1 MLEFLITVHY
11 NEEEERLDGWRSL
24 YYSMKAH
31 KTDRVNITVMT
42 GVLGCR
48 HERND
53 SIRLAEVEEIC
64 TREGWI

>member
-11 NEEEERLDGWRSL
+11 NEEEEKLDGWRSL

-31 KTDRVNITVMT
+31 KVNKAAITVMT

>member
-11 NEEEERLDGWRSL
+11 NEEEEKLDGWRSL

-31 KTDRVNITVMT
+31 KVNKAAITVMT

-48 HERND
+48 NTND
-53 SIRLAEVEEIC
+53 SNIAFTEVETIC
-64 TREGWI
+64 RKEGWI